1 MALVPRRI
9 LEFGWVVIHGLLR
22 LFWQTL
28 RKRHERRFI
37 KIDVLKGHTMT
48 DRKDTM
54 TDHLMMDDAV
64 VSAQELAEMGGR
76 KLVYIR
82 PVIAGDVAEFLVD
95 DDGYQNYDL
104 PDDATLYSVH
114 AADGERIALVG
125 DLDLAFAAARQ
136 QEMNPVNVH

>member
-1 MALVPRRI
+1 MKDSKYYEI
-9 LEFGWVVIHGLLR
+9 ELEAEEAH
-22 LFWQTL
+22 
-28 RKRHERRFI
+28 
-37 KIDVLKGHTMT
+37 
-48 DRKDTM
+48 
-54 TDHLMMDDAV
+54 

-82 PVIAGDVAEFLVD
+82 PVMAGDVSEYLMD
-95 DDGYQNYDL
+95 DDGYVTYDL

-125 DLDLAFAAARQ
+125 DLDLAFAAAKQ